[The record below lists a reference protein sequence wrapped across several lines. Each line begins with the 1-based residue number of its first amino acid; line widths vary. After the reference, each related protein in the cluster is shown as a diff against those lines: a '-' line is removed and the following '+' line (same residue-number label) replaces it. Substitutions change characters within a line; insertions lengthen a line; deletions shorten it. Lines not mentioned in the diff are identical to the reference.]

1 MANAINYSSRVSVEM
16 SGHVRPT
23 APLSWPFS
31 VNTLIPLGFPFGPVR
46 FPWANPLPSEGQSS
60 CFGSSP
66 FWGSVDSDLE
76 VLLDW
81 SWRGFRFCGECGKG
95 RILERLG
102 GFLAG
107 DGFEGSS

>member
-1 MANAINYSSRVSVEM
+1 ER
-16 SGHVRPT
+16 GRQR
-23 APLSWPFS
+23 APFGFGEPYLLLQK
-31 VNTLIPLGFPFGPVR
+31 NTVIPLGFPFRPVR

-60 CFGSSP
+60 CFGSSS

-81 SWRGFRFCGECGKG
+81 SRRGFRFGGECGKG
-95 RILERLG
+95 QILERLV

-107 DGFEGSS
+107 DGFEGS

>member
-1 MANAINYSSRVSVEM
+1 MRAAPSYLGKDGGRQRETQSAILLWR
-16 SGHVRPT
+16 
-23 APLSWPFS
+23 
-31 VNTLIPLGFPFGPVR
+31 TLLTPAKEPLGFSFRPVR

-60 CFGSSP
+60 CFGSSS

-76 VLLDW
+76 VILDW
-81 SWRGFRFCGECGKG
+81 SWRGFRFGRECGKG
-95 RILERLG
+95 QILERFV